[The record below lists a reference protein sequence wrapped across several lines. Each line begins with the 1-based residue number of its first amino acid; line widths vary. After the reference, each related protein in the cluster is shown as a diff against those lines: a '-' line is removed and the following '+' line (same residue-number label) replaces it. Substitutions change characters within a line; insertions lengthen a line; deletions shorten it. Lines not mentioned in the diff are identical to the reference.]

1 MKGQNGPFTPLASK
15 FLALSPKLNPGR
27 VFDPYAES
35 WDSPTILYIY
45 LYRYTAIVRF
55 MTAASKLPTSPAR
68 HTAVMP
74 VAEAR
79 KELSTL
85 LKGFSDQTQS
95 EPVYIGAH
103 RKAEAVLVPLSIWEQ
118 VLDFIDDLEI
128 AKIVKERGDGP
139 FEEIPAD
146 QFAEVMRKYI
156 KDNR

>member
-1 MKGQNGPFTPLASK
+1 MT
-15 FLALSPKLNPGR
+15 
-27 VFDPYAES
+27 
-35 WDSPTILYIY
+35 
-45 LYRYTAIVRF
+45 
-55 MTAASKLPTSPAR
+55 TAAKLPTQPAR

-85 LKGFSDQTQS
+85 LKGFTDNHQT

-103 RKAEAVLVPLSIWEQ
+103 RKAEAVLVPLSLWEQ

-128 AKIVKERGDGP
+128 ARIIKERGDGP

>member
-1 MKGQNGPFTPLASK
+1 MT
-15 FLALSPKLNPGR
+15 
-27 VFDPYAES
+27 
-35 WDSPTILYIY
+35 
-45 LYRYTAIVRF
+45 
-55 MTAASKLPTSPAR
+55 TAAKLPTQSAR
-68 HTAVMP
+68 HTSVMP

-85 LKGFSDQTQS
+85 LKRFTDNDHT

-103 RKAEAVLVPLSIWEQ
+103 RKAEAVLVPLSLWEQ

-139 FEEIPAD
+139 FEDIPAE

-156 KDNR
+156 KENQ